1 MENIHKYV
9 RDFSKL
15 NTLKENTFYN
25 ETIKKML
32 KVMKHSF
39 KKSKLLLREQKIK
52 EITEDYLFTK
62 SHNNEPLF
70 ESKFVIQEVKDYIH
84 KEVNYVKKY
93 KFNVNNRQIE
103 VLFYLEKNNDMNDE
117 LIKVITI
124 LFFLST
130 YAING
135 CSKHLNIHIIPS
147 KITKELPTET
157 IEILDTQHVNSAV
170 TTSCTTNGS
179 IIIYRKE
186 EYIKILIHELFH
198 VLGLDFSSYFKEDY
212 IQLLRE
218 KLNIQ
223 SDYLIYEAYNEFW
236 ATIINT
242 LFYSVIHIKKSSMLE
257 NYNKYINIE
266 KTFSLFQMIKIL
278 SFMHLT
284 YDDLWSNNEKNK
296 ILRKMLYKEQT
307 NVLAYY
313 IIKTILLMHD
323 VKVFEWCLIHNTN
336 ILYFSENLKNIE
348 LFTRLIINLSN
359 SKKMLNNVQYGE
371 AIFKKELRQ
380 HNNRLLK
387 TTRMTIL
394 DI

>member
-1 MENIHKYV
+1 MENIRKYV
-9 RDFSKL
+9 IDFSQL
-15 NTLKENTFYN
+15 NTLKENTLRN
-25 ETIKKML
+25 KITKEMIKE
-32 KVMKHSF
+32 MKKSF
-39 KKSKLLLREQKIK
+39 KKANLLLREQKVK
-52 EITEDYLFTK
+52 EVIEDYLFMK
-62 SHNNEPLF
+62 RNINEPLF
-70 ESKFVIQEVKDYIH
+70 ESKFVIQEIKDYIH

-93 KFNVNNRQIE
+93 KFNVKNRQIE
-103 VLFYLEKNNDMNDE
+103 VLFYLEKNNTMNDE
-117 LIKVITI
+117 LIKIITI
-124 LFFLST
+124 LLFLST
-130 YAING
+130 YALNG
-135 CSKHLNIHIIPS
+135 CSKHLTIHIIPS
-147 KITKELPTET
+147 KITKELPNET
-157 IEILDTQHVNSAV
+157 IEILDAQHVNSAV

-242 LFYSVIHIKKSSMLE
+242 LFYSVIHTREESILD

-296 ILRKMLYKEQT
+296 IMRKMLYKEQT

-323 VKVFEWCLIHNTN
+323 VKVFEWCLIHNIN
-336 ILYFSENLKNIE
+336 ILYFSENLENIK
-348 LFTRLIINLSN
+348 LLTRFIIKLSN
-359 SKKMLNNVQYGE
+359 SRKMLNNVQYGE